1 MMHSRRS
8 ALTLSL
14 LRARP
19 THTIEFPP
27 MMSRSLTAAADVAR
41 PTPTAS
47 IPPSLS
53 TPPLDL
59 FRRSQHAVELLTTM
73 DPLSENAPLLRRKS
87 GAIAALKVLEGLVL
101 DGVFVPQVAVLRML
115 WLARRANDAD
125 ILRRSLQVTAAVG
138 ILSKDRQIAD
148 ALEVFS
154 RSGDVAGFIAAEQ
167 DVLQVR

>member
-8 ALTLSL
+8 VLTLSL

-19 THTIEFPP
+19 TQPQLSNVFPP
-27 MMSRSLTAAADVAR
+27 MSRSITADVTR
-41 PTPTAS
+41 PSPSPPT
-47 IPPSLS
+47 SLS
-53 TPPLDL
+53 TPPYDL

-87 GAIAALKVLEGLVL
+87 GAIAALEVLEGLVL

-115 WLARRANDAD
+115 WLARRANDAE

-167 DVLQVR
+167 DVLQVRYI